1 MTSLVIYSKR
11 KCNLKP
17 ESQLVSRQHLSCYT
31 DTETE
36 KTFKIAPTEEIHP
49 SGTVITFVLIARNGL
64 LVYLVLVSL
73 I

>member
-17 ESQLVSRQHLSCYT
+17 ESQLVYRQHLSCY
-31 DTETE
+31 TETE
-36 KTFKIAPTEEIHP
+36 KTFKIARTEEIHHP
-49 SGTVITFVLIARNGL
+49 SGAVITFVLIARNGL

>member
-31 DTETE
+31 ETE
-36 KTFKIAPTEEIHP
+36 KTFKIARTEEIHP
-49 SGTVITFVLIARNGL
+49 SGTVITFILIARNGL

>member
-31 DTETE
+31 ETE
-36 KTFKIAPTEEIHP
+36 KTFKIARTEEIHP
-49 SGTVITFVLIARNGL
+49 SEFIYQKLKGNLLSCRSFVFRAC
-64 LVYLVLVSL
+64 V
-73 I
+73 